1 MELSKITSFVASPGN
16 ADGVFRLAQ
25 YALRLLAATRSNSE
39 LAADLVGICG
49 AIDSA
54 RTCNRAFG
62 ALEAAEGLMVLQ
74 LGAKG
79 QTLRHTLAIL
89 QDFSMLIY
97 HPIEHHYWLSNHAPS
112 GRYFGHPTLT
122 ASRILSALWL
132 FWIGCGGTVVYLD
145 LVQARRRL
153 EAAQQALADAWASND
168 VGAAR
173 AQQAAVADA
182 RAACKTASRRIL
194 KLALDSVMAFH
205 WTLEHPRYRLSP
217 LQLGTIGTA
226 SSLLALQAS
235 WARHSKQHSM

>member
-1 MELSKITSFVASPGN
+1 MELSNVTSFVGSPGN

-25 YALRLLAATRSNSE
+25 YALRLLAATRSSSE
-39 LAADLVGICG
+39 LAADLLGIVG

-79 QTLRHTLAIL
+79 QSLRHILALL

-122 ASRILSALWL
+122 ASRMLSALSL

-153 EAAQQALADAWASND
+153 GAAQRAAVDAWASSD
-168 VGAAR
+168 VGSAR
-173 AQQAAVADA
+173 CHEAAVAEA
-182 RAACKTASRRIL
+182 RAACNTASRRIV

-205 WTLEHPRYRLSP
+205 WTLEHPVYRLSP
-217 LQLGTIGTA
+217 LQLGAVGTA

-235 WARHSKQHSM
+235 WARHAKQST